1 MTIDETLVDQL
12 AHLARLSFED
22 EARTEIKNDL
32 NKMLAF
38 VDKLNELNTDG
49 IEPLIYMVD
58 ETNVMRKDVVKSEI
72 SHEEGL
78 KNAPKRDSDYFRVPK
93 VIG

>member
-1 MTIDETLVDQL
+1 MTIDEKLVDQL
-12 AHLARLSFED
+12 AHLARLSFEN

-58 ETNVMRKDVVKSEI
+58 ETNIMRKDDVQTNI
-72 SHEEGL
+72 THEEGL

>member
-1 MTIDETLVDQL
+1 MIIDEKLVDQL
-12 AHLARLSFED
+12 SHLARLSFEN
-22 EARTEIKNDL
+22 EARVEIKNDL

-38 VDKLNELNTDG
+38 VDKLNELDTTG
-49 IEPLIYMVD
+49 VEPLIYMVD
-58 ETNVMRKDVVKSEI
+58 ETNVMRKDIVVSDI

>member
-12 AHLARLSFED
+12 AHLARLSFEN

-58 ETNVMRKDVVKSEI
+58 ETNIMRKDFVQTNI
-72 SHEEGL
+72 THEEGL

>member
-1 MTIDETLVDQL
+1 MNVDEKLVDQL
-12 AHLARLSFED
+12 AHLARLSFEN
-22 EARTEIKNDL
+22 EARIEIKNDL

-38 VDKLNELNTDG
+38 VDKLNQLNTDG

-58 ETNVMRKDVVKSEI
+58 ETNVMRKDVVQMAI
-72 SHEEGL
+72 MHDEGL